1 MVYIVR
7 DERKDGE
14 GDIFE
19 DRYVSMDSA
28 VEQARRGWSYLTC
41 EEKKKRRISVVYVV
55 GEDEIYEFDA
65 EEDEKMMER
74 EKNMAGLVREV
85 AERVGRVLD
94 DNLLRIQRGLRR
106 ASTESYVRAQIDSV
120 NEWVEPSERWK
131 DESDAD
137 EIAGLIIEDIER
149 FVESGEDVLP
159 QDDEYVIYH
168 GDVRA

>member
-28 VEQARRGWSYLTC
+28 VEQARRGWSYLTR

-74 EKNMAGLVREV
+74 EKNMAGLVRE
-85 AERVGRVLD
+85 ERVAKVLD

-137 EIAGLIIEDIER
+137 EVAGLIIGDIER
-149 FVESGEDVLP
+149 FIESGEDVLP
-159 QDDEYVIYH
+159 QDDEYVIYCR
-168 GDVRA
+168 DVRA